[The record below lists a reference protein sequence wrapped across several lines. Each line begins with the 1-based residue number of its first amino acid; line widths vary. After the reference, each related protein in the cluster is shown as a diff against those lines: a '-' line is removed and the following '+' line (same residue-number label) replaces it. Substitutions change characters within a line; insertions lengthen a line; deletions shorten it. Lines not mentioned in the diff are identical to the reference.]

1 MTRSELRR
9 VFTIAADYFKL
20 SPEARKMAWD
30 VAIAKPE
37 YAYQCYAAIARSLA
51 PRSNTGALRE

>member
-9 VFTIAADYFKL
+9 VFTIAANHAKL
-20 SPEARKMAWD
+20 SPEARKIAWD
-30 VAIAKPE
+30 VAISKPE

-51 PRSNTGALRE
+51 PTRQTPPS